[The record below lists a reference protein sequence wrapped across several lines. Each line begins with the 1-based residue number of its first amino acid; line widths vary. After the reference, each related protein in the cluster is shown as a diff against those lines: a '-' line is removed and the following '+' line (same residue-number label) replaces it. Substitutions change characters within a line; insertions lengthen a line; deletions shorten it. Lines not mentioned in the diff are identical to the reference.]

1 MDLIAVFTNGPVFI
15 LLVHMRDSSSSG
27 LSYIG
32 DTQQLSYGAAVAIT
46 GVLCSVVS
54 FTVGGLLGAFLL
66 HLITRGRGKPPTT
79 PHPPVASYEEVEVS
93 TTAREVRGHREE
105 SIDLKSNEAYG
116 PIDKRIITRPN
127 QAYGQVQL

>member
-1 MDLIAVFTNGPVFI
+1 MLCTPV
-15 LLVHMRDSSSSG
+15 SG
-27 LSYIG
+27 SATG

-54 FTVGGLLGAFLL
+54 FTVGALLGALLL
-66 HLITRGRGKPPTT
+66 HLITRAQGKPPTK
-79 PHPPVASYEEVEVS
+79 PHSPVASYEEVDMSTITKEVK
-93 TTAREVRGHREE
+93 GHKEE

-116 PIDKRIITRPN
+116 PVEKRIITSHN